1 MKKVIL
7 IVALLAIS
15 FAGISQVTGKYV
27 TGQYVYSNE
36 TTAQRVYSSVAYPI
50 EVGGENYDWQITA
63 SWKAIT
69 GATTQRWS
77 KLTTSVIRVQTS
89 PDGATWMNLG
99 ACDTMKKSTY
109 FVYSGTSAVPKWMR
123 LSLTV
128 TAGDTIYGLKAW
140 YDFKR
145 K

>member
-1 MKKVIL
+1 MAVF
-7 IVALLAIS
+7 AIS
-15 FAGISQVTGKYV
+15 FSGFSQVSGKYV
-27 TGQYVYSNE
+27 TGGFVSNHD
-36 TTAQRVYSSVAYPI
+36 TIRVLTSAAYPI
-50 EVGGENYDWQITA
+50 EVGGGNYDWQLTA

-69 GATTQRWS
+69 GATNQRWS

-89 PDGATWMNLG
+89 PDGSTWMNLG
-99 ACDTMKKSTY
+99 SCDTMKKSTY

-128 TAGDTIYGLKAW
+128 TSGDTLYGLKAW